1 MNFYNIKRNIKNLP
15 YNIKNIFQ
23 WSKILWNNFD
33 WDYRFLL
40 DIIQY
45 KLERMNN
52 YFSNANITTDETY
65 KEMLNSIQSCL
76 DACHH
81 LTSGDFENDLLDDHY
96 DEFPFSLDEI
106 LSGKEFSDEKKES
119 FNEMSKTIVEKEKE
133 FSAQLFD
140 GIRDNYEKWWD

>member
-1 MNFYNIKRNIKNLP
+1 MNFYNIKRNIRNLS

-45 KLERMNN
+45 KLERMND
-52 YFSNANITTDETY
+52 YFSNANITTEETY
-65 KEMLNSIQSCL
+65 KEMINGIQSCL

-81 LTSGDFENDLLDDHY
+81 LISRDFESDLIDNHY
-96 DEFPFSLDEI
+96 NKFPFSLDK
-106 LSGKEFSDEKKES
+106 GFSDEQRKS
-119 FNEMSKTIVEKEKE
+119 FDEMLKTTAEKEKK

-140 GIRDNYEKWWD
+140 GIRDNYKKWWD

>member
-1 MNFYNIKRNIKNLP
+1 MRRTMNFYNIKRNIRNLS
-15 YNIKNIFQ
+15 YNIKNILQ

-45 KLERMNN
+45 KLEKMND
-52 YFSNANITTDETY
+52 YFSSANITTEETY
-65 KEMLNSIQSCL
+65 KEILNSIQSCL
-76 DACHH
+76 EACNH
-81 LTSGDFENDLLDDHY
+81 LISRDFENDLIDNHY
-96 DEFPFSLDEI
+96 DKFSFSLDE
-106 LSGKEFSDEKKES
+106 GFSDEQRES
-119 FNEMSKTIVEKEKE
+119 FDEMLKATVEKEKE